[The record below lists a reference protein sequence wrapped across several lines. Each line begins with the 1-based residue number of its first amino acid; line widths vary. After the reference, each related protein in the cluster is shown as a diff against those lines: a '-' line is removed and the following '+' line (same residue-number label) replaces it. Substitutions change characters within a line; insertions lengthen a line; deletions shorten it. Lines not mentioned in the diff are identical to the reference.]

1 MVFAN
6 SHCVNTQSV
15 EVLFAQLCPTLCD
28 PKDYSLPGSS
38 VHGILQERILEWIST
53 PFSRPSS
60 GPRMELGSPGLQA
73 DYLPSKPT
81 YVSQFQA
88 ANVKLQNPALGRDPH
103 NRVGR
108 VSGLHRGVAEPR
120 APLGPIN
127 QGRNDLKGAR

>member
-1 MVFAN
+1 MGRKSKTEGMYAYIYVL
-6 SHCVNTQSV
+6 SHFSHVR
-15 EVLFAQLCPTLCD
+15 LCNPM
-28 PKDYSLPGSS
+28 DYSLPGSS